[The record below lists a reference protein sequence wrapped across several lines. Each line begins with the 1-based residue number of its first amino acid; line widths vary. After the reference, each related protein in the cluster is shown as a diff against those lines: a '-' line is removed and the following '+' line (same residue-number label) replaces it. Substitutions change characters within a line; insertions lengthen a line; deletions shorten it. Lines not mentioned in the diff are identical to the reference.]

1 MGLRVPGSCSLGS
14 SEVGSS
20 HDSGFAISMLGPAD
34 TVGAPQLLSPDGA
47 FLPLCHP
54 GSPCGVCG
62 PENCPPHCEADAVST
77 AQQQRHSWLSPTVC
91 SDAHQAL
98 ESRTAQRQH
107 RHRVG
112 IPRSPRSVVGPPPP
126 LCRGLPALG
135 CLLWRKVFGPA
146 LWLPVLRRW
155 EPVLWQMQ
163 APQGQEKGW
172 VWGSG
177 RESGRDEQTL
187 GIGACSLGVMG
198 CFTFWQF
205 TETEP

>member
-1 MGLRVPGSCSLGS
+1 MGLRAPGSCSLGS

-34 TVGAPQLLSPDGA
+34 TVGAPQLLSPDGV

-112 IPRSPRSVVGPPPP
+112 IPRSPRSVVGPPP
-126 LCRGLPALG
+126 CRGPPPGSVLASPPRPGLPALAQG
-135 CLLWRKVFGPA
+135 VWPRPLEVGASA
-146 LWLPVLRRW
+146 LADAG
-155 EPVLWQMQ
+155 
-163 APQGQEKGW
+163 APRA
-172 VWGSG
+172 
-177 RESGRDEQTL
+177 RERMGL
-187 GIGACSLGVMG
+187 GIREGEWPG
-198 CFTFWQF
+198 
-205 TETEP
+205 

>member
-1 MGLRVPGSCSLGS
+1 MGLRAPGSCSLGS

-34 TVGAPQLLSPDGA
+34 TVGAPQLLSPDGV

-112 IPRSPRSVVGPPPP
+112 IPRSPRSVVGPPPRSVVASP
-126 LCRGLPALG
+126 PWAACFGAR
-135 CLLWRKVFGPA
+135 CL
-146 LWLPVLRRW
+146 
-155 EPVLWQMQ
+155 
-163 APQGQEKGW
+163 APPSGGGSQC
-172 VWGSG
+172 SG
-177 RESGRDEQTL
+177 RCRRPKGKRKDGFGDQGGRVAGMSRPL
-187 GIGACSLGVMG
+187 G
-198 CFTFWQF
+198 
-205 TETEP
+205 